1 MSEEKSTFVT
11 VVAWLFIAGAGFST
25 LISLM
30 QNVMFHVIF
39 KREEFSQ
46 VTQEMPDSAAFMFE
60 NMQVFVFLFLVIC
73 LGMLVS
79 SIGLLKRKNWAR
91 LIFIA
96 GLSFGVIWS
105 IGGIA
110 FQMFF
115 FSSIQ
120 EIPHSAQSEEFQIMQ
135 SVIQWFAAIFSIVIS
150 GVFVWI
156 IRRLLT
162 DAVKREFNVIEPS
175 SIE

>member
-1 MSEEKSTFVT
+1 MNEERSTFVT
-11 VVAWLFIAGAGFST
+11 VVAWLFIVGAGFST

-30 QNVMFHVIF
+30 QNVMFHVMF

-46 VTQEMPDSAAFMFE
+46 ATQNMPASAAFMFE
-60 NMQVFVFLFLVIC
+60 NMQVFVFLFLFIC
-73 LGMLVS
+73 IGMLVS

-105 IGGIA
+105 IGGIV

-120 EIPHSAQSEEFQIMQ
+120 EIPHSAQSEEFEIMQ
-135 SVIQWFAAIFSIVIS
+135 SIIQWFTATFSIVIA
-150 GVFVWI
+150 GVFIWI

-162 DAVKREFNVIEPS
+162 DTVKREFNAIESS
-175 SIE
+175 SIK

>member
-1 MSEEKSTFVT
+1 MNEERSTFVT
-11 VVAWLFIAGAGFST
+11 VVAWIFIVGAGFST

-39 KREEFSQ
+39 KKEEFSQ
-46 VTQEMPDSAAFMFE
+46 VTQEMPAIAAFMFE
-60 NMQVFVFLFLVIC
+60 NMQVFVLLFFVIC
-73 LGMLVS
+73 ICMLVS

-91 LIFIA
+91 LIFIV

-105 IGGIA
+105 IGGVA

-120 EIPHSAQSEEFQIMQ
+120 EIPQNAQFEEFQIMQ
-135 SVIQWFAAIFSIVIS
+135 SIIQWFTAIFSIVIA
-150 GVFVWI
+150 GVLVWI

-175 SIE
+175 SVE